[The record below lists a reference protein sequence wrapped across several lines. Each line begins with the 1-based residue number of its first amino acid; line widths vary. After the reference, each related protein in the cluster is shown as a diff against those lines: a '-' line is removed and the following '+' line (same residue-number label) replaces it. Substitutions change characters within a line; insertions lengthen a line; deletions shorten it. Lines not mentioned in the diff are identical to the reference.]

1 MGKGEGFTVFT
12 PKDWIVGLWYL
23 GRGGLDLYTSVDCTD
38 SGVMV
43 LALLAMLQASD

>member
-1 MGKGEGFTVFT
+1 MSMGEGFTVFT

-23 GRGGLDLYTSVDCTD
+23 GLDLFTSVDCTD